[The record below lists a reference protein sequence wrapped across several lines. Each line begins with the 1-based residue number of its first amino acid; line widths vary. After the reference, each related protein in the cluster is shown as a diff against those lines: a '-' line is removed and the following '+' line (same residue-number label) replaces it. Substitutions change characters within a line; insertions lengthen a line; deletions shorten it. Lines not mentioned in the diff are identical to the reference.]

1 MKDELQIILILQT
14 EREREREVL
23 FSPNVGC
30 MLCSGL
36 NEMKL
41 QRKVISL
48 NQLCPEC
55 SIIGKAW

>member
-1 MKDELQIILILQT
+1 MKAELQIILILQT
-14 EREREREVL
+14 EREREVL